1 MLSIQSCMLRSRT
14 YDESV
19 KRLRTMVR
27 QAALALLYATLAS
40 GCATDADRTRAEG
53 AGTGAVV
60 GGALGALFSH
70 GNVGGIAAGAA
81 VGGLAGGLFGN
92 HVANEKQAY
101 ATREDQLQASIAH
114 AQQVAQQARTY
125 NQQLQKQITSLE
137 QTREQLQ
144 HQVVSADLRHQAMLD
159 DKRKTTA
166 MIRQTNGEL
175 ASVRQEISNQQSVL
189 RTASTANTT
198 SQQPSASIEKVSSSI
213 NDLQV
218 QASEL
223 ERAQAQLQLI
233 DQRRAY

>member
-1 MLSIQSCMLRSRT
+1 MPSIQSCMLRSRT
-14 YDESV
+14 HDQSV
-19 KRLRTMVR
+19 KPLRTKVR

-53 AGTGAVV
+53 AGAGAVV

-70 GNVGGIAAGAA
+70 GNVGGVAAGAA

-101 ATREDQLQASIAH
+101 ATQEDQLQASIAH

-144 HQVVSADLRHQAMLD
+144 HQVVSTDLRHQAMLD

-175 ASVRQEISNQQSVL
+175 ASVRQEIANQQSVL
-189 RTASTANTT
+189 RTASAANTT

-223 ERAQAQLQLI
+223 TRASAVAI
-233 DQRRAY
+233 D